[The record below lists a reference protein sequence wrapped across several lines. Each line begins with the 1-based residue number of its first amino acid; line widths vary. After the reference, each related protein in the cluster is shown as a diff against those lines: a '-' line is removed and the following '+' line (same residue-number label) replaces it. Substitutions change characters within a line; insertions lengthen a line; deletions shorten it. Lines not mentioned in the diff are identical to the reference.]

1 MKKVFKIFKR
11 IILSFVILYSYNMVA
26 VSYNLVIPIN
36 YITIFILTMLDGPG
50 LILMVMI
57 YKLFYWG

>member
-1 MKKVFKIFKR
+1 MKKMLKILKR
-11 IILSFVILYSYNMVA
+11 IILSFVILYSYNMIA

-36 YITIFILTMLDGPG
+36 YITVFILTILDGPG
-50 LILMVMI
+50 LILMVAI